1 MPSIYDK
8 GKYDVAGYCVG
19 IVEFDHML
27 PKLNEIHEGDFLI
40 GLPSNGLHSNGFS
53 LINKI
58 IEMNKLNLHDIAV
71 FSKTNL
77 TYGKILSSS

>member
-1 MPSIYDK
+1 MPSIYDI
-8 GKYDVAGYCVG
+8 GKYDIAGYCVG

-27 PKLNEIHEGDFLI
+27 PKINEIREGDYLI

-58 IEMNKLNLHDIAV
+58 IEMNKLNLNDVAV
-71 FSKTNL
+71 FSREGL
-77 TYGKILSSS
+77 TYGKI

>member
-1 MPSIYDK
+1 MPSIYDY

-19 IVEFDHML
+19 IVEFDDML
-27 PKLNEIHEGDFLI
+27 PKIDEIKEGDLLI

-58 IEMNKLNLHDIAV
+58 VEMNRVQLNEVAV
-71 FSKTNL
+71 FSKDNL
-77 TYGKILSSS
+77 TYGNLLYF